1 MALVEAHHGKRPVDE
16 INGMIKNVQIKV
28 GKFTIST
35 SAKLC
40 RAANK
45 RVPSIKPLFH
55 QKKKKK
61 DILEE

>member
-1 MALVEAHHGKRPVDE
+1 MDE
-16 INGMIKNVQIKV
+16 INGMIKNVQIKA

-35 SAKLC
+35 SAELC
-40 RAANK
+40 RATNK

-61 DILEE
+61 EDILEE

>member
-1 MALVEAHHGKRPVDE
+1 MDE

-61 DILEE
+61 EDILEE